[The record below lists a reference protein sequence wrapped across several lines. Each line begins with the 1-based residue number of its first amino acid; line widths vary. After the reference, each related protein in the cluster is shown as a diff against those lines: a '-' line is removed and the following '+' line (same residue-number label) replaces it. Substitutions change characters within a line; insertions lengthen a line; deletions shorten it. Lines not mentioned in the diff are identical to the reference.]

1 MVLHRVTKKLI
12 CARFGPVQSD
22 LPTAAVINKLLK
34 STVRRFN
41 SIDASFQIAFC
52 GFFRAVFN
60 YVQLVWLAIG

>member
-34 STVRRFN
+34 STVN

-60 YVQLVWLAIG
+60 YVQFVWLAIG